1 MPMFKAP
8 KVKLFKVQFTKTIA
22 TYVLAREQKDLKRA
36 LEDVDLYDDLWVRG
50 SPVRAIVEAVAKVTG
65 IKQVTDVKGL
75 PKDVTPWTSR
85 DLKLPMSIDVDDPK
99 IITDGDDLQTIV
111 RKMQMVSPKPTK
123 KGA

>member
-85 DLKLPMSIDVDDPK
+85 ACPGSTRASFCARSTLRSRRASTRLASCSS
-99 IITDGDDLQTIV
+99 T
-111 RKMQMVSPKPTK
+111 S
-123 KGA
+123 